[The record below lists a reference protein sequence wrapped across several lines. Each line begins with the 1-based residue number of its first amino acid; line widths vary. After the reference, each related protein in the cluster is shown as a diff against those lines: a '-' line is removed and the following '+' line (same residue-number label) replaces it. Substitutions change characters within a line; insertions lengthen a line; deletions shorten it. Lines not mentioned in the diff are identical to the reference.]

1 MEDGSDEMFCPSCGE
16 RMRRSANFCSNCG
29 EPNRKQDGVDWGP
42 AQAGGGGP
50 DAGGRDTRRGTT
62 SPPDAAPQPGP
73 NRAPASGRGPQPGP
87 NGAPASG
94 GGAPPGPN
102 RAPAPGRGPPP
113 GRNRAPADTEGTAQW
128 RNNLPDR
135 VRQLPE
141 AGWRVAESWWR
152 VVGIAIGLGVLGLI
166 LLAIISL
173 IVGGITAAVGLS
185 VGVALVV
192 GTVIGQLLGFM
203 GLSLWYLRQRGL
215 DWDRV
220 KEYLGIRRPTL
231 KQVGLIF
238 GAWIALLIGMVAVGG
253 IGQVLLDFLGAGDA
267 SAEQESTQ
275 IFADNPELLPLGI
288 AMMFL
293 VVGPSEEILFRGVI
307 QGRLRERFSA
317 LTAIA
322 VTAVFFASIHAPG
335 FIGSLQGIVLGVSV
349 LVVGGVVFG
358 AVYEYT
364 ENLVVVALLHG
375 FHNSMI
381 LVFIYVGEVTD
392 VQEESVLSSLAAVP
406 LPF

>member
-29 EPNRKQDGVDWGP
+29 EPNRKQDRVEWGP
-42 AQAGGGGP
+42 SRAGGGSDP
-50 DAGGRDTRRGTT
+50 EAGRRNTRRGQTPT
-62 SPPDAAPQPGP
+62 PGGQPSPDRAPQPG
-73 NRAPASGRGPQPGP
+73 REPQPGP
-87 NGAPASG
+87 TR
-94 GGAPPGPN
+94 GP
-102 RAPAPGRGPPP
+102 PGRGSGVPDEPVP
-113 GRNRAPADTEGTAQW
+113 PADAEESIQW
-128 RNNLPDR
+128 RSYLPNQ
-135 VRQLPE
+135 VRRTPE
-141 AGWRVAESWWR
+141 SGWRTAGV
-152 VVGIAIGLGVLGLI
+152 AIGLGVLGI
-166 LLAIISL
+166 VLLFVTSL
-173 IVGGITAAVGLS
+173 IIGGITAAVGLS
-185 VGVALVV
+185 LGVALVV

-203 GLSLWYLRQRGL
+203 GLSLWYLRNRGL

-220 KEYLGIRRPTL
+220 KGYLGIRRPTL

-238 GAWIALLIGMVAVGG
+238 GAWIVLLIGMVTVGG
-253 IGQVLLDFLGAGDA
+253 IGQVLLDFLGAGDT

-275 IFADNPELLPLGI
+275 IFADNPELLPVGI

-307 QGRLRERFSA
+307 QGRLREQFSA
-317 LTAIA
+317 LPAIGL
-322 VTAVFFASIHAPG
+322 TAVFFASIHAPG
-335 FIGSLQGIVLGVSV
+335 FIGSIEGVVLGVSV

-381 LVFIYVGEVTD
+381 LVFIYLGETTD
-392 VQEESVLSSLAAVP
+392 IQEESVLSALAAAP
-406 LPF
+406 LPV

>member
-42 AQAGGGGP
+42 SQAGDGDRNTSDTEVYGRAEGPSRAGGGGP
-50 DAGGRDTRRGTT
+50 SAEAGRQNTRRGPT
-62 SPPDAAPQPGP
+62 
-73 NRAPASGRGPQPGP
+73 
-87 NGAPASG
+87 
-94 GGAPPGPN
+94 
-102 RAPAPGRGPPP
+102 PAPGRGPQPASGRAPPP
-113 GRNRAPADTEGTAQW
+113 GGRGGGPGEYVSPADTENTAQW
-128 RNNLPDR
+128 RSYLPEQI
-135 VRQLPE
+135 RQLPE
-141 AGWRVAESWWR
+141 ADWRVAESRWR
-152 VVGIAIGLGVLGLI
+152 VAGVAIGLGVLGII
-166 LLAIISL
+166 LLAIIS
-173 IVGGITAAVGLS
+173 IVVGGITAAVGLS
-185 VGVALVV
+185 VGIALVF
-192 GTVIGQLLGFM
+192 GTVIGQWLGFM
-203 GLSLWYLRQRGL
+203 GLSLLYLRRRGL
-215 DWDRV
+215 DWDHV
-220 KEYLGIRRPTL
+220 KRYLGIRRPTL

-238 GAWIALLIGMVAVGG
+238 GAWIGLLIGMVTVGG

-293 VVGPSEEILFRGVI
+293 VVGPSEEILFRGVV

-317 LTAIA
+317 VPAIA

-335 FIGSLQGIVLGVSV
+335 FIGSLQGIVLGISV

-381 LVFIYVGEVTD
+381 LVFIYLSETTD
-392 VQEESVLSSLAAVP
+392 IQQEAVLSSLTALP
-406 LPF
+406 LPV

>member
-16 RMRRSANFCSNCG
+16 RMRRSVNFCSNCG
-29 EPNRKQDGVDWGP
+29 EQNRKQDGVDWGP
-42 AQAGGGGP
+42 SQAGGGDRNTSDTEVYGRAEGP
-50 DAGGRDTRRGTT
+50 SRAGGGAPSAEAGRQDTRRGPT
-62 SPPDAAPQPGP
+62 
-73 NRAPASGRGPQPGP
+73 
-87 NGAPASG
+87 
-94 GGAPPGPN
+94 
-102 RAPAPGRGPPP
+102 PAPGRGPQPASGRAPPP
-113 GRNRAPADTEGTAQW
+113 GGRGGGPGEYVSPADTENTAQW
-128 RNNLPDR
+128 RSYLPEQ

-141 AGWRVAESWWR
+141 ADWRVAESRWR
-152 VVGIAIGLGVLGLI
+152 VVGVAIGLGVLGLI
-166 LLAIISL
+166 LLAIISI

-185 VGVALVV
+185 VGIALVF
-192 GTVIGQLLGFM
+192 GTVIGQWLGFM
-203 GLSLWYLRQRGL
+203 GLSLLYLRRRGL
-215 DWDRV
+215 DWDHV
-220 KEYLGIRRPTL
+220 KRYLGIRRPTL

-238 GAWIALLIGMVAVGG
+238 GAWIGLLIGMVIVGG

-293 VVGPSEEILFRGVI
+293 VVGPSEEILFRGVV

-317 LTAIA
+317 VPAIA
-322 VTAVFFASIHAPG
+322 VTAVFFASIHASG
-335 FIGSLQGIVLGVSV
+335 FIGSLQGVVLGISV

-358 AVYEYT
+358 VVYEYT

-381 LVFIYVGEVTD
+381 LVFIYLSETTD
-392 VQEESVLSSLAAVP
+392 IQQEAVLSALTALP
-406 LPF
+406 LPV